1 MNMRYFFKFLIFLTM
16 LSTAGCASV
25 SDNRIVRI
33 GHAGPLSGG
42 MARYGIDTEN
52 GTRMAIEELNAKG
65 IVVGGK
71 AIELVLVSE
80 DDAANPTQGVS
91 AAKKLVDTKVAGI
104 VGHLNSGTS
113 IAASSVYFKA
123 GIPQI
128 TPSASNPRYTRQGF
142 NTAFRLIADDVQLGT
157 ALGQYA
163 IRELKGK
170 SIAVI
175 DDRTVYGQGIAETF
189 EAAVRK
195 EGATIVTR
203 HYTHQNATDFTEIL
217 TSIKELNA
225 DLIFL
230 GGMDDTA
237 GPLIH
242 QMNNIGMHAKL
253 IGGDGIC
260 TDSLPAKTDYSIKD
274 GQVLCAEPGN
284 FFTDEKAKTEFNAR
298 YKARFNRDA
307 GIYAVHAYD
316 AANLIV
322 AAMVKA
328 DSTIP
333 AQYLPALK
341 KTNGYVGISDG
352 ITFDD
357 QGDLVGG
364 AITLFTFT
372 DGKRVKTFLT
382 RSMSAQIKQRIMYN
396 EEIAKLER
404 EIAARINEF
413 ENRPKK
419 IFISPDTRE
428 AKLERETAE
437 LIKELKNQPKKTFI
451 SPSTRDTN
459 HAMYYASMREKI
471 EKLGTFDFPKV
482 DGKSLYGD
490 VIISIP
496 IFHDGT
502 IYEKDGGPIV
512 EKSSGIEKLD
522 NAALRIVRRAS
533 PFGAFPKNMRTPDK
547 DDVWIITTR
556 FKFTNTDPVETS
568 LPTPKNQ
575 D

>member
-1 MNMRYFFKFLIFLTM
+1 M
-16 LSTAGCASV
+16 LLAAGCASV
-25 SDNRIVRI
+25 SENRIVRI
-33 GHAGPLSGG
+33 GHAGPLSGS

-65 IVVGGK
+65 IVIGGK
-71 AIELVLVSE
+71 AIELALVSE

-91 AAKKLVDTKVAGI
+91 AAKKLVDAQVAGV

-113 IAASSVYFKA
+113 IAASLVYFKA
-123 GIPQI
+123 GVPQI

-142 NTAFRLIADDVQLGT
+142 NTAFRLIANDVQLGT

-163 IRELKGK
+163 IRKLKGK
-170 SIAVI
+170 AIAVI
-175 DDRTVYGQGIAETF
+175 DDRTAYGQGIAETF

-195 EGATIVTR
+195 EGGTIVTH

-217 TSIKELNA
+217 TSIKEHSP
-225 DLIFL
+225 DLIFF

-237 GPLIH
+237 GPLIR
-242 QMNNIGMHAKL
+242 QMNNMGINAKF

-260 TDSLPAKTDYSIKD
+260 TNSLPAKADYSIKS
-274 GQVLCAEPGN
+274 GQVICAEPGN
-284 FFTDEKAKTEFNAR
+284 LFTDEKAKTEFNAR

-307 GIYAVHAYD
+307 GIYAAHAYD
-316 AANLIV
+316 AVNLIV

-328 DSTIP
+328 ESP
-333 AQYLPALK
+333 APSQYLPVLK
-341 KTNGYVGISDG
+341 KTNGYVGISDE

-357 QGDLVGG
+357 HGDLVGG

-382 RSMSAQIKQRIMYN
+382 RSMPAQIKQREIYN
-396 EEIAKLER
+396 EELVRLER
-404 EIAARINEF
+404 EIAARI
-413 ENRPKK
+413 
-419 IFISPDTRE
+419 
-428 AKLERETAE
+428 
-437 LIKELKNQPKKTFI
+437 KELDNRPKKTFI
-451 SPSTRDTN
+451 SPSTREISY
-459 HAMYYASMREKI
+459 AMYYASMREKI
-471 EKLGTFDFPKV
+471 EKFGTIDFPKV

-502 IYEKDGGPIV
+502 IYEKDGGPVV

-522 NAALRIVRRAS
+522 KAALRIVRRAS

-547 DDVWIITTR
+547 DDVWVITTR
-556 FKFTNTDPVETS
+556 FNFTGKNEVETS
-568 LPTPKNQ
+568 LPPPKNH